1 MNLVLIFKI
10 EANAF
15 YKYFDFI
22 LIINMRKI
30 TRMAILCLINHVIFV
45 ACVTTIKMKLIK
57 TIKRLC
63 FKQIFVGMKLGL
75 EICKIKTVTN
85 KNTNSDESYIILQWW
100 KNFLSFLVLN
110 LVHEEKQIHSVVYDG
125 TEILSLAVFFFQH

>member
-1 MNLVLIFKI
+1 
-10 EANAF
+10 
-15 YKYFDFI
+15 
-22 LIINMRKI
+22 
-30 TRMAILCLINHVIFV
+30 
-45 ACVTTIKMKLIK
+45 MKLIK